1 VKTNHSRLVT
11 PEHSGIIK
19 NKLRAL
25 SPFGPVKAGLTTSQI
40 TSDQQLLEL
49 LNYLERKV
57 DELIYKSCGVLDTLT
72 TDTQRIEAVLH
83 SDTPI
88 EEDGTK

>member
-1 VKTNHSRLVT
+1 VR
-11 PEHSGIIK
+11 
-19 NKLRAL
+19 
-25 SPFGPVKAGLTTSQI
+25 AGLTTSPT
-40 TSDQQLLEL
+40 TSNQQLLEL

-83 SDTPI
+83 SDTTN
-88 EEDGTK
+88 ESTGTDVNGS

>member
-1 VKTNHSRLVT
+1 MKTNHSRLVT

-19 NKLRAL
+19 NKSRAL
-25 SPFGPVKAGLTTSQI
+25 SPFGPVRAGLTILPT
-40 TSDQQLLEL
+40 TNDQQLLEL

-83 SDTPI
+83 FDTTN
-88 EEDGTK
+88 ESTGTE